1 MSWMPFSMSIAP
13 AFSGVTCPMII
24 LGGMWCTR
32 ISACAVKRRGSSA
45 GVTPARQLKSLQP
58 VAIGAAVE
66 ATKPPKPS
74 MQRVASGDSASR
86 QAVTRVNAE
95 QAPKGLTW
103 EPTRRGNGEG
113 RRHWGTGGHT
123 PRSDANQWSHRGIGD
138 GMPAHGDPTQHGKPR
153 AVAGVTAN
161 WRPARAGPGRSGWRT
176 GPYDRGRR
184 VTPAEGRGL
193 SSRLTSE
200 GA

>member
-1 MSWMPFSMSIAP
+1 MARLLRHRRTKGP
-13 AFSGVTCPMII
+13 ATDRPSLNHRATPRLYVRREKARIFSGCKS
-24 LGGMWCTR
+24 R
-32 ISACAVKRRGSSA
+32 
-45 GVTPARQLKSLQP
+45 PATWSLQP

-161 WRPARAGPGRSGWRT
+161 WRPARAGPGRPGWRT